1 MTMFHRFRLLAA
13 GLALISSFGV
23 VYVGASAATSAR
35 ISAHLT
41 SKSFTAAQAGSVQVV
56 YKFSSKSTRF
66 AYVLSRKTGSAWS
79 TVRSASRRGS
89 FRGSHTMTVKSV
101 FGSKPITAGQYRLK
115 LSSSAN
121 SVTLSFTVVPS
132 PAVKPSA
139 GLWYGTILSGPVS
152 SGPGVPSVTVTS
164 VGFTVEPDQATVSH
178 FTFRFKVLRDSW
190 TADIQLL
197 GIRQRGD
204 KRWTAVADHQGT
216 LLSAHGDGPL
226 EARRHWVG
234 DIRRDLR
241 HPAPRPRH
249 RAVFDRLRWFR
260 VRHDPWGEDWDV
272 LVVGWRVTRRPR
284 PLGSPS
290 RK

>member
-178 FTFRFKVLRDSW
+178 FTFRFKYSGIPGPPTYSCSGSDS
-190 TADIQLL
+190 
-197 GIRQRGD
+197 
-204 KRWTAVADHQGT
+204 VAIN
-216 LLSAHGDGPL
+216 DGPPSPIIKGRFSAPTVTGPWKPDGTGSGTYEGTFDTPHL
-226 EARRHWVG
+226 ARG
-234 DIRRDLR
+234 TAQFSIDL
-241 HPAPRPRH
+241 
-249 RAVFDRLRWFR
+249 
-260 VRHDPWGEDWDV
+260 G
-272 LVVGWRVTRRPR
+272 
-284 PLGSPS
+284 GSGCATTPGVKTGTFS
-290 RK
+290 WSAGG